1 MKMEECTYKK
11 IIKKKYIVKN
21 EDDYKK
27 TSYYYEENKQPVE
40 LNTVPL
46 VAKVALKKEYSINI

>member
-1 MKMEECTYKK
+1 MKM
-11 IIKKKYIVKN
+11 II
-21 EDDYKK
+21 KK